1 MEELEQGIEQAESYH
16 AMLVKAAETKKNGP
30 PPVLQD
36 VETQTY
42 EEELETFFPGSGQP
56 DEPAP

>member
-1 MEELEQGIEQAESYH
+1 
-16 AMLVKAAETKKNGP
+16 MLVKAAETKKNGP